1 MEYFMK
7 KMLITD
13 SSFYQIAIQTIVTE
27 SYLID
32 FKFEFK
38 KIKTSKLTN
47 RDCIILYIADPGT
60 LFSVYAYFSRSTAA
74 NIIVALD
81 FDLKRPLVQ
90 VNNTYFLSSN
100 VNYLMLDKIIT
111 NKTKYKLQKKLT
123 PKEESILKLIL
134 DGYNCEDIAK
144 KMNLSIKTISLHKT
158 NAKMKTGILKNN
170 DFTSFS
176 LFKILLSEQTPPP
189 PKEFH

>member
-1 MEYFMK
+1 MR

-13 SSFYQIAIQTIVTE
+13 SYYYQLAIQDIVTE
-27 SYLID
+27 CYLID
-32 FKFEFK
+32 HAFEPN

-47 RDCIILYIADPGT
+47 RDCIILYIVDPEA
-60 LFSVYAYFSRSTAA
+60 LFGVYAYFSRSTAA
-74 NIIVALD
+74 NIVVALD
-81 FDLKRPLVQ
+81 FDLKRPLIQ

-100 VNYLMLDKIIT
+100 VNHPMLDKIIT
-111 NKTKYKLQKKLT
+111 NKKRYKLQKKLT

-134 DGYNCEDIAK
+134 DGYSCEDIAK

-176 LFKILLSEQTPPP
+176 LFKILLSE
-189 PKEFH
+189 PKTNTHPKAFN